1 MRKTLMLTVVL
12 LLSAAW
18 LQAQDNMGKSSDAAG
33 ASTITGCLSR
43 AGSYFT
49 LTDSS
54 GKKYH
59 LVGYN
64 AKQINEH
71 VGHTVEI
78 TGTPA
83 TKTTGTTQQ
92 GTASTAKEIPAFKVQ
107 SVKHIADTCKAAM

>member
-33 ASTITGCLSR
+33 ATTITGCLSK

-78 TGTPA
+78 TGTPT
-83 TKTTGTTQQ
+83 TKTIGTTQQ
-92 GTASTAKEIPAFKVQ
+92 GNASTAKEIPAFKVGGI
-107 SVKHIADTCKAAM
+107 KHIADTCTAK

>member
-12 LLSAAW
+12 LLAAAW
-18 LQAQDNMGKSSDAAG
+18 LQAQDNMGKSSGMADET
-33 ASTITGCLSR
+33 TITGCLSR
-43 AGSYFT
+43 AGSYFS

-54 GKKYH
+54 GHKYH

-64 AKQINEH
+64 AKQLGEH

-92 GTASTAKEIPAFKVQ
+92 GSASTAKEIPAFKVT

>member
-12 LLSAAW
+12 LLSAVC
-18 LQAQDNMGKSSDAAG
+18 LLGQDNMGKSSGMADET
-33 ASTITGCLSR
+33 TITGCLSR
-43 AGSYFT
+43 AGGYFT

-54 GKKYH
+54 GIKHH

-64 AKQINEH
+64 AKQMGEH

-78 TGTPA
+78 TGMET

-92 GTASTAKEIPAFKVQ
+92 GTASTAREVPAFKVK
-107 SVKHIADTCKAAM
+107 SIKHIADTCKAAM